1 MSITFVVEQT
11 ESASTRPPATITC
24 AIIRI
29 TAVWFPVSTIL
40 YPRPGVAPGRH
51 QPLVCVPAPY
61 RAAISAGSGST

>member
-24 AIIRI
+24 AIIRV
-29 TAVWFPVSTIL
+29 TAVWFLVSTIL
-40 YPRPGVAPGRH
+40 YPRGAAPGRH